1 MQFNTTLMRVIESTK
16 YILYAAKKNVLTR
29 FLGVLFESPK
39 DHTSMHLQLNDNT
52 YNPRVSQLDSD
63 VSKYKYLHLSP

>member
-29 FLGVLFESPK
+29 FLGVLFES
-39 DHTSMHLQLNDNT
+39 HTSMHLQLNDNT
-52 YNPRVSQLDSD
+52 YNPRVSKLDTD
-63 VSKYKYLHLSP
+63 VSKYKYLHVSP